1 VSETLYSQLLDL
13 ACGAVLL
20 TAVLVLWRRPPAVR
34 VFAVQGVAL
43 AGLTAVLAAHQ
54 GAAWLWA
61 VTAGILVLRA
71 GLLPHL
77 LRRVEPDTA
86 RPVLSVPVT
95 LLFAAGLT
103 VLAHAVAQPLVDLAP
118 ATASRAI
125 PIGVAV
131 VLLGF
136 LLLATRRRAAAQLG
150 GILLMDNGITV
161 VGLLT
166 GAGLGLVVQLAVALD
181 VVLVL
186 LILRPLGAAPAQA
199 PDQVEPVVP
208 ADPVDSVEPAEPVE
222 AAEPVEP
229 AEPGDVTEVD
239 EPAEVRP

>member
-54 GAAWLWA
+54 GVAWLWA
-61 VTAGILVLRA
+61 VAAGILVLRA
-71 GLLPHL
+71 GLLPRL
-77 LRRVEPDTA
+77 LRRVEPDSA

-95 LLFAAGLT
+95 LLVAAGLT
-103 VLAHAVAQPLVDLAP
+103 LLAHAVAQPLVDLAP
-118 ATASRAI
+118 AAASRAI

-136 LLLATRRRAAAQLG
+136 LLLATRRRAAAQLA

-181 VVLVL
+181 VLLVL
-186 LILRPLGAAPAQA
+186 LILRPLGAAPAEA
-199 PDQVEPVVP
+199 PDAP
-208 ADPVDSVEPAEPVE
+208 E
-222 AAEPVEP
+222 AAEPVAP
-229 AEPGDVTEVD
+229 AEPTEQLEPVEVTEDADVTEVD